1 MVTTPIGSY
10 NDSATSATVQS
21 DGKIVVGGNY
31 ESIGT
36 NYYGSAL
43 TRFNTDGS
51 LDTSFGSSGK
61 VAIRLSGCGDER
73 LNAIAIQSDGKIVT
87 AGLHENRCYG
97 YDFGVARF
105 DTDGKLDS
113 TFGSDG
119 KATVVHPFC
128 WGRYCSS
135 HASSLALQADGKIVL
150 AGGGPYAPN
159 DPGTPY
165 GFHLARF
172 NGNGSLDPD
181 FGTNGT
187 LTTDIGTGGHAHAS
201 AVVIQSDGKIVAAGI
216 AKDSGGNY
224 DFALARYLQ
233 NTCDSTPPVITP
245 TVGGTLGKNGWYVS
259 NVEVSWQVTDA
270 ESEIS
275 ASDGCDEQS
284 VTSDTAGTTFTCTA
298 TSAGGTNSS
307 SVTIKRDAT
316 PPTASASAGP
326 PANLD
331 GWRRQNVTVTFS
343 GTDALSGGVTCD
355 PPVVL
360 SSEGANQIASGYC
373 YDAAGNQSLQTSVS
387 GINLDKTAPTISI
400 ASPTDGATY
409 TRNLGVNANF
419 ICGDVLSDVRSCIGT
434 VVNSQPID
442 TSKKVKNAKFTVT
455 AIDKAGNMTKQTV
468 SYTVTAVP

>member
-1 MVTTPIGSY
+1 VAAGIAADSLGYYEFALARYNTNGALDGSFGADGIVITPI
-10 NDSATSATVQS
+10 
-21 DGKIVVGGNY
+21 
-31 ESIGT
+31 
-36 NYYGSAL
+36 
-43 TRFNTDGS
+43 
-51 LDTSFGSSGK
+51 SSGHDG
-61 VAIRLSGCGDER
+61 AYALS
-73 LNAIAIQSDGKIVT
+73 I
-87 AGLHENRCYG
+87 
-97 YDFGVARF
+97 
-105 DTDGKLDS
+105 
-113 TFGSDG
+113 
-119 KATVVHPFC
+119 
-128 WGRYCSS
+128 
-135 HASSLALQADGKIVL
+135 QADGKIL
-150 AGGGPYAPN
+150 AAGFAA
-159 DPGTPY
+159 DPSGYYDVALVRYNTDGT
-165 GFHLARF
+165 
-172 NGNGSLDPD
+172 LDTC
-181 FGTNGT
+181 FGTDGIVIT
-187 LTTDIGTGGHAHAS
+187 PIFSGHDYATAMLLQTDN
-201 AVVIQSDGKIVAAGI
+201 KIVAAGT
-216 AKDSGGNY
+216 ADVGGSNVNY

-360 SSEGANQIASGYC
+360 SGEGANQIASGYC

-387 GINLDKTAPTISI
+387 GINLDKTGPTISI